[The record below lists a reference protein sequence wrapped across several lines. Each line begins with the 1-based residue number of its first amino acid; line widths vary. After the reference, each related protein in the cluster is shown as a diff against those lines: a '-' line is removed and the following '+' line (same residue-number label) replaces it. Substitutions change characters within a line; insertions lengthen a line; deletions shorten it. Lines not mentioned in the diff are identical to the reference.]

1 MKNKSRTGGYQKLD
15 AHLFGLDGN
24 FNFNGGIN
32 KQPYKLSIQMDDLI
46 LKTIIFILKDKKTN
60 KPVVMTHF
68 QGFENDD
75 EARDFSHYLTDT
87 FCNNGMPLEPDDLSP
102 KRTLH

>member
-1 MKNKSRTGGYQKLD
+1 MV
-15 AHLFGLDGN
+15 
-24 FNFNGGIN
+24 I
-32 KQPYKLSIQMDDLI
+32 LI

-60 KPVVMTHF
+60 KPVVVTHF

-75 EARDFSHYLTDT
+75 EANDFSHNLTDH
-87 FCNNGMPLEPDDLSP
+87 FANVGLEPFEPPDLSP

>member
-1 MKNKSRTGGYQKLD
+1 
-15 AHLFGLDGN
+15 
-24 FNFNGGIN
+24 
-32 KQPYKLSIQMDDLI
+32 MDDLI

-60 KPVVMTHF
+60 KPVVVTHF

-75 EARDFSHYLTDT
+75 EAKDFSHYLTDT
-87 FCNNGMPLEPDDLSP
+87 FCSDGIVPFDPGDLHP